1 MPPGW
6 VRTSSLGLTLIE
18 VLLAVVVLG
27 VGVVA
32 LAGSSALV
40 TRMIGQGKIETR
52 AAEAA
57 SHRLAALRLAAQ
69 STNPPCMASEFASG
83 GPVIGNGISQSWIVP
98 PTGRARR
105 VRVTISYLTVRGA
118 RSAGLETV
126 IEC

>member
-1 MPPGW
+1 MLPTQ
-6 VRTSSLGLTLIE
+6 RRSTSGLTLIE
-18 VLLAVVVLG
+18 VLIAIVVLG

-52 AAEAA
+52 AAQAA
-57 SHRLAALRLAAQ
+57 SRRMESLRLAAG
-69 STNPPCMASEFASG
+69 STTPRCLSPEFAGG
-83 GPVIGNGISQSWIVP
+83 GPVIGNGITESWTVP
-98 PTGRARR
+98 SVGVARR
-105 VRVTISYLTVRGA
+105 VRVTASYLTVRGV

>member
-1 MPPGW
+1 MLPESTK
-6 VRTSSLGLTLIE
+6 TSGSGLTLIE
-18 VLLAVVVLG
+18 VLIAIVVLA

-40 TRMIGQGKIETR
+40 TRIIGQGKIETR

-57 SHRLAALRLAAQ
+57 SRRLAALTLAAQ
-69 STNPPCMASEFASG
+69 STTPPCMSSEFASG
-83 GPVIGNGISQSWIVP
+83 GPVLGNGISQSWIVP
-98 PTGRARR
+98 VTGKTRR
-105 VRVTISYLTVRGA
+105 VRVTVSYLTVRGA

>member
-1 MPPGW
+1 MLPESTK
-6 VRTSSLGLTLIE
+6 TSGSGLTLIE
-18 VLLAVVVLG
+18 VLIAIVVLA

-40 TRMIGQGKIETR
+40 TRIIGQGKIETR

-69 STNPPCMASEFASG
+69 STTPPCMSSEFASG
-83 GPVIGNGISQSWIVP
+83 GPVLGNGISQSWIVP
-98 PTGRARR
+98 ATGKTRR
-105 VRVTISYLTVRGA
+105 VRVTVSYLTVRGA